1 MNIAFDLTSQLSFL
15 EVYKWLDFVRKRC
28 HEQVPVLLVG
38 NKSEEAERWVD
49 SMKVKDLE
57 SKESLFYLEA
67 SARSRENIDEIFSVL
82 VDLMIGQENLQES
95 TPDPANTVEPVLSGR
110 PRGMATCPLNTG
122 CTKYRS
128 EV

>member
-57 SKESLFYLEA
+57 S
-67 SARSRENIDEIFSVL
+67 
-82 VDLMIGQENLQES
+82 
-95 TPDPANTVEPVLSGR
+95 
-110 PRGMATCPLNTG
+110 
-122 CTKYRS
+122 
-128 EV
+128 

>member
-95 TPDPANTVEPVLSGR
+95 TPDPANTLISFLQSHFLKA
-110 PRGMATCPLNTG
+110 MF
-122 CTKYRS
+122 
-128 EV
+128 